1 MESQE
6 GDMEILKK
14 LKKTVGW
21 TDNVHAISYNK
32 KKPSVLKCQS

>member
-6 GDMEILKK
+6 GAMEMLKK
-14 LKKTVGW
+14 LKKPVGW